1 VLEARRLRLCTPD
14 GMRALDDLTVFGH
27 SGEVL
32 ALIGGHG
39 AGKSAFLRSVAG
51 LVRPDAGTIRLD
63 GADVTSLRPHA
74 RAGRGIRYVA
84 DGRPVLGRL
93 SVRENL
99 LVGAWRRRNRR
110 AVARDYAAWLDRF
123 PALAAAPLRPA
134 AELPPADRMALA
146 LGRAWLGAPRVLLVE
161 EPFTGLDGEGRAGIA
176 AALRAACDAG
186 LIVICAMQE
195 PGDLS
200 IANRVNVLANG
211 RIVFSGSPAAVA
223 TAGAAALSP

>member
-14 GMRALDDLTVFGH
+14 GMRALDDLTAFGH
-27 SGEVL
+27 PGEVL

-51 LVRPDAGTIRLD
+51 LVRPDAGAIRLD
-63 GADVTSLRPHA
+63 GADVTALGAHA
-74 RAGRGIRYVA
+74 RADRIRYVA
-84 DGRPVLGRL
+84 DGCRVLGRL

-99 LVGAWRRRNRR
+99 LVGAWRRRDRR

-134 AELPPADRMALA
+134 AELPPAARMALA

-161 EPFTGLDGEGRAGIA
+161 EPFTGLDGQGRAGIA